1 MIFEFG
7 LYVFILLFL
16 FVLNSDGFRGGGLFI
31 RVNNYSF
38 NNSRILLIEFMC
50 RYI

>member
-16 FVLNSDGFRGGGLFI
+16 FVLNSDGLGE
-31 RVNNYSF
+31 VDY
-38 NNSRILLIEFMC
+38 LLELIIIVLIIVG
-50 RYI
+50 YY